1 MKIWKLK
8 NIIKQVVKESLVNE
22 PITLPPTKPV
32 PIKQPAPQPPAPK
45 RPSPLQPTKP
55 GIRPRPKALLL
66 SHDVQLFI
74 NTRKGIREVI
84 NVGDYPDFIHPEK
97 RASIENET
105 NYIES
110 ILPNLGNNADKY
122 IEIITSEGY
131 KKAVDRLAHYTGQPI
146 SELQRL
152 FPTLPSMLEVLM
164 EIATQVEDIESNRK
178 TQFERLA
185 INLVLDL
192 REYKFIKQLVQSG
205 EIILDVKLDVVDLT
219 RAVAE
224 DEMNQIAG
232 NELTV
237 AENLNVQIYSS
248 LSGDTEGKLRR
259 ALANYITQGD
269 ALNKFFLFNEVNEEL
284 QRIDQTLPQKYG
296 ILSAVSLVLNYRMPK
311 VGFTRDFVNSCAVGS
326 EEVIP
331 KGDKYII
338 KVRGR
343 NFVLLIHELVKG
355 IGDYISMD
363 IASQE
368 QLDTEK
374 LSDEMKQF
382 LAGPGL
388 DGRLRRLIPTD
399 KIEYLPLVKK
409 LFYRI
414 PTPHIKEVLLGG
426 GKAEEIIRKLIKTA
440 EQQLKYYET

>member
-1 MKIWKLK
+1 MKRCQLK
-8 NIIKQVVKESLVNE
+8 NIIKLMVQEALSTE
-22 PITLPPTKPV
+22 PTTVPAPTKPS
-32 PIKQPAPQPPAPK
+32 PIKRPTSPPVPK
-45 RPSPLQPTKP
+45 KPSPLQPTRP
-55 GIRPRPKALLL
+55 GIRPRPKAL

-74 NTRKGIREVI
+74 NARKSVKETI

-97 RASIENET
+97 RAAIENET
-105 NYIES
+105 DYVES
-110 ILPNLGNNADKY
+110 ILPNLGANADKY
-122 IEIITSEGY
+122 LEIITSEGY

-164 EIATQVEDIESNRK
+164 ATATQVEEIESTRK

-185 INLVLDL
+185 VSLVLNL
-192 REYKFIKQLVQSG
+192 REYKFIKQLIQSG
-205 EIILDVKLDVVDLT
+205 EIIIDLKLDTADLMN
-219 RAVAE
+219 AVAE
-224 DEMNQIAG
+224 DELDQLMG
-232 NELTV
+232 NGLTV
-237 AENLNVQIYSS
+237 AENLNTQIYSA
-248 LSGDTEGKLRR
+248 LSIDTEGKLRR

-284 QRIDQTLPQKYG
+284 QRIDGTLPQKYG
-296 ILSAVSLVLNYRMPK
+296 LLSAVSLVLNYRMPSM
-311 VGFTRDFVNSCAVGS
+311 GFTRDFVNSCAVGS

-331 KGDKYII
+331 TGDKYTI

-355 IGDYISMD
+355 IGEYISMD
-363 IASQE
+363 VASQE

-388 DGRLRRLIPTD
+388 DNRLRRLIPAD

-414 PTPHIKEVLLGG
+414 PIPHIKEVLLGG
-426 GKAEEIIRKLIKTA
+426 GKAEEIIRKLIQVA
-440 EQQLKYYET
+440 ERQMKNYGS

>member
-1 MKIWKLK
+1 MVQEAL
-8 NIIKQVVKESLVNE
+8 STE
-22 PITLPPTKPV
+22 PTTVPAPTKPS
-32 PIKQPAPQPPAPK
+32 PIKRPTSPPVPK
-45 RPSPLQPTKP
+45 KPSPLQPTRP
-55 GIRPRPKALLL
+55 GIRPRPKAL

-74 NTRKGIREVI
+74 NARKSVKETI
-84 NVGDYPDFIHPEK
+84 NVGDYPDFTHPEK
-97 RASIENET
+97 RAAIENET
-105 NYIES
+105 DYVES
-110 ILPNLGNNADKY
+110 ILPNLGANADKY
-122 IEIITSEGY
+122 LEIITSEGY

-164 EIATQVEDIESNRK
+164 ATATQVEEIESTRK

-185 INLVLDL
+185 VSLVLNL
-192 REYKFIKQLVQSG
+192 REYKFIKQLIQSG
-205 EIILDVKLDVVDLT
+205 EIIIDLKLDTADLMN
-219 RAVAE
+219 AVAE
-224 DEMNQIAG
+224 DELDQLMG
-232 NELTV
+232 NGLTV
-237 AENLNVQIYSS
+237 AENLNTQIYSA
-248 LSGDTEGKLRR
+248 LSIDTEGKLRR

-284 QRIDQTLPQKYG
+284 QRIDGTLPQKYG
-296 ILSAVSLVLNYRMPK
+296 LLSAVSLVLNYRMPSM
-311 VGFTRDFVNSCAVGS
+311 GFTRDFVNSCAVGS

-331 KGDKYII
+331 TGDKYTI

-355 IGDYISMD
+355 IGEYISMD
-363 IASQE
+363 VASQE

-388 DGRLRRLIPTD
+388 DNRLRRLIPAD

-414 PTPHIKEVLLGG
+414 PIPHIKEVLLGG
-426 GKAEEIIRKLIKTA
+426 GKAEEIIRKLIQVA
-440 EQQLKYYET
+440 ERQMKNYGS

>member
-1 MKIWKLK
+1 MVQEAL
-8 NIIKQVVKESLVNE
+8 STE
-22 PITLPPTKPV
+22 PTTVPAPTKPS
-32 PIKQPAPQPPAPK
+32 PIKRPTSPPVPK
-45 RPSPLQPTKP
+45 KPSPLQPTRP
-55 GIRPRPKALLL
+55 GIRPRPKAL

-74 NTRKGIREVI
+74 NARKSVKETI

-97 RASIENET
+97 RAAIENET
-105 NYIES
+105 DYVES
-110 ILPNLGNNADKY
+110 ILPNLGANADKY
-122 IEIITSEGY
+122 LEIITSEGY

-164 EIATQVEDIESNRK
+164 ATATQVEEIESTRK

-185 INLVLDL
+185 VSLVLNL
-192 REYKFIKQLVQSG
+192 REYKFIKQLIQSG
-205 EIILDVKLDVVDLT
+205 EIIIDLKLDTADLMN
-219 RAVAE
+219 AVAE
-224 DEMNQIAG
+224 DELDQLMG
-232 NELTV
+232 NGLTV
-237 AENLNVQIYSS
+237 AENLNTQIYSA
-248 LSGDTEGKLRR
+248 LSIDTEGKLRR

-284 QRIDQTLPQKYG
+284 QRIDGTLPQKYG
-296 ILSAVSLVLNYRMPK
+296 LLSAVSLVLNYRMPSM
-311 VGFTRDFVNSCAVGS
+311 GFTRDFVNSCAVGS

-331 KGDKYII
+331 TGDKYTI

-355 IGDYISMD
+355 IGEYISMD
-363 IASQE
+363 VASQE

-388 DGRLRRLIPTD
+388 DNRLRRLIPAD

-414 PTPHIKEVLLGG
+414 PIPHIKEVLLGG
-426 GKAEEIIRKLIKTA
+426 GKAEEIIRKLIQVA
-440 EQQLKYYET
+440 ERQMKNYGS